1 DMIQTELAPRPNI
14 GYVRRIADDAWNVF
28 ALGLRA
34 KENANV
40 DREEIKKWND
50 KYGQALSAFEL
61 RLSSA

>member
-1 DMIQTELAPRPNI
+1 MIQTELSPRPNI
-14 GYVRRIADDAWNVF
+14 GYVRRIAEDAWNVF

-40 DREEIKKWND
+40 DQKEVKKWDD
-50 KYGQALSAFEL
+50 KYRQALSVFEL

>member
-1 DMIQTELAPRPNI
+1 MIQTELATRPNI
-14 GYVRRIADDAWNVF
+14 GYVRRIAEDPWNVF

-40 DREEIKKWND
+40 DQKEVKKWDD
-50 KYGQALSAFEL
+50 KYRQALSVFEL